1 MIYTL
6 EMGKVHVVGDHEVL
20 TCLLAL
26 LFWVRAAQCLTWVL
40 QTTHVLCNLMVLDG
54 TGVAA
59 EAKRPSCSA
68 SVVLVRLQP
77 EASSPGKAMTKSSH
91 LVFEHLL

>member
-6 EMGKVHVVGDHEVL
+6 EMGKIRVVRDHEVL
-20 TCLLAL
+20 TWLLAL
-26 LFWVRAAQCLTWVL
+26 LFWVRAARWLTWVL
-40 QTTHVLCNLMVLDG
+40 QTTHVLRDLMVLDA

-68 SVVLVRLQP
+68 SVVVVRLQP

-91 LVFEHLL
+91 LVFERLL